1 MVEAWITAIATTGSV
16 IVAIIEVFLRKSDS
30 KNEYKKICKQI
41 FFELERFME
50 WIDKNAIELTRLF
63 SNIQSTSTTQD
74 ILTSNRIKIY
84 NSSTLNF
91 LQWEDKV
98 MDMCVC
104 LRDSER
110 EEVIAF
116 IEKIYR
122 FRRVVDFLELE
133 LEEHKSKPFE
143 EFCNIMRKEIP
154 KQELQKLQ
162 LSFNCTI
169 DEYFDKLV
177 FNIQEDWKKV
187 KIIILH
193 TKKE

>member
-1 MVEAWITAIATTGSV
+1 MVEAWITAIATTGSAIVGV
-16 IVAIIEVFLRKSDS
+16 IEIFLRKSNS
-30 KNEYKKICKQI
+30 KNEYKKTCKQI
-41 FFELERFME
+41 FLELDRFMD
-50 WIDKNAIELTRLF
+50 WINKNAIELTRLF

-84 NSSTLNF
+84 SSSTLNF

-98 MDMCVC
+98 MEMCVC
-104 LRDSER
+104 LKDSER

-143 EFCNIMRKEIP
+143 EFCNNMRKEIP
-154 KQELQKLQ
+154 KQELHKFQ

-169 DEYFDKLV
+169 DEYFDKFV

-193 TKKE
+193 SKKG